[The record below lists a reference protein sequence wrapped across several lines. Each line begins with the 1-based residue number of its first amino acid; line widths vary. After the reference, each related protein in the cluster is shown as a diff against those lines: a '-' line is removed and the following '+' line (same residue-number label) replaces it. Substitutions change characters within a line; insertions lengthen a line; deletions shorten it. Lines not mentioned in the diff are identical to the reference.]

1 MSPISTAPSAPLT
14 KARARGVPTVVALL
28 MLSGI
33 ALDIQFG
40 ILSPL
45 VGTIAAESQLTA
57 SEIGWVLNGM
67 MLGAAI
73 SIGLTTRLGDTY
85 GHRKVLI
92 VLTVLALLGSL
103 LAATIVGFWPLVIG
117 RFLGGTAAAVPLGWG
132 LLRPRG
138 TANQIRLTALALSLV
153 MAIFTPLAIVIGGFI
168 HTLGLPWQSVFWVI
182 FAGYAMLLVLAVIS
196 PETPQ
201 AALASSAVDWFGAI
215 GLGLWVT
222 ALLIGI
228 SEGPTRGWASPLVL
242 GGFIVGAAV
251 LLVWIFQQRNAKA
264 PIMSFRNM
272 DVRQA
277 VIGYMT
283 ILAASIPAQGLFVVL
298 PLLLQTPPESGF
310 GHGMSALEST
320 YVLLAMLPGSAVGY
334 VWTRWGLH
342 RLGPKWV
349 LVISG
354 IAGFALYLGFAFVQS
369 PSWIFYL
376 WVFFYGLTVLSFLTV
391 GYTLVA
397 ASGRQDNMA
406 VTVGMQYIVS
416 FVSSM
421 IVVAIIL
428 NVLNPGPQ
436 GFIPQETFVWV
447 YLGMG
452 ASILVFVVLWA
463 LFAPRR
469 ITDLHAIDTETD
481 PDRITDNDVVMQ
493 RD

>member
-1 MSPISTAPSAPLT
+1 MSPTSTNTSVSPA
-14 KARARGVPTVVALL
+14 KARSRGVPTVVALL

-33 ALDIQFG
+33 ALDVQYG
-40 ILSPL
+40 ILYPL

-67 MLGAAI
+67 MLGTAV

-92 VLTVLALLGSL
+92 AVTILAMLGSL
-103 LAATIVGFWPLVIG
+103 LAATVVGFWPLVIG
-117 RFLGGTAAAVPLGWG
+117 RFLGGTAASIPLSWG
-132 LLRPRG
+132 LLRPRA
-138 TANQIRLTALALSLV
+138 TADRIRLSALALSLV
-153 MAIFTPLAIVIGGFI
+153 MAIFTPLAIVIGGFF
-168 HTLGLPWQSVFWVI
+168 HSLGLPWQSVFWVI
-182 FAGYAMLLVLAVIS
+182 FAAYATLLLLALAA
-196 PETPQ
+196 PETSE
-201 AALASSAVDWFGAI
+201 AALAGSAVDWFGAI

-228 SEGPTRGWASPLVL
+228 SEGPTRGWSSPIVL
-242 GGFIVGAAV
+242 GGFIVGGLV
-251 LLVWIFQQRNAKA
+251 LVAWVFQQRNAKA
-264 PIMSFRNM
+264 PIMSFRDM

-277 VIGYMT
+277 VVGYMT
-283 ILAASIPAQGLFVVL
+283 LLAATIPAQGLFVVL

-310 GHGMSALEST
+310 GHGMSALESA
-320 YVLLAMLPGSAVGY
+320 YVLLAMLPGSCLGY

-354 IAGFALYLGFAFVQS
+354 IAGFVLYLGFAFVQT
-369 PSWIFYL
+369 PSWIFYM

-406 VTVGMQYIVS
+406 VTVGMQTIVQ

-421 IVVAIIL
+421 IVLAVIL
-428 NVLNPGPQ
+428 NVLNAGPQ
-436 GFIPQETFVWV
+436 GFIPQETFVAV

-452 ASILVFVVLWA
+452 ASILVFIVLW
-463 LFAPRR
+463 LVFAPRR

-481 PDRITDNDVVMQ
+481 PQRITADDVVL
-493 RD
+493 